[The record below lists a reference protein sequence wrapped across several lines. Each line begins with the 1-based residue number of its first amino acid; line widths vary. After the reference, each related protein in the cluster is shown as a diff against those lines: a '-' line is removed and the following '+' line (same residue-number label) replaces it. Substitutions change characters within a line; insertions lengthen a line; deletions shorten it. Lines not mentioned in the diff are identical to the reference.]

1 MNWMAKVFIVINLI
15 FCLVS
20 NASATIINLPGSIFI
35 TDENLVHQV
44 FNQEKILNPALT
56 KNETSYLYNLKK
68 DKQQP
73 DNIAGAINFD
83 SKALFFTIIAVMLY
97 CANKILNLKPLRKY
111 H

>member
-44 FNQEKILNPALT
+44 FNQEKILFDYHR
-56 KNETSYLYNLKK
+56 TSASFN
-68 DKQQP
+68 
-73 DNIAGAINFD
+73 NRSGIAG
-83 SKALFFTIIAVMLY
+83 V
-97 CANKILNLKPLRKY
+97 
-111 H
+111 